1 MKDEL
6 TYEIIGCVYKVHS
19 TLGPGL
25 YESTYEIC
33 LAHELNQAGLKAE
46 CQKSIGIHYKD
57 LFIERAYRAD
67 ILVNEQVIVEVK
79 SVSDMHSV
87 HLSQLSTY
95 LKLSGLR
102 TGILLNFNVKN
113 MREGIRRINVK
124 PNK

>member
-33 LAHELNQAGLKAE
+33 LAYELNQAGLKAE
-46 CQKSIGIHYKD
+46 CQKLIGIHYKD

-67 ILVNEQVIVEVK
+67 ILVNEQVIIEVK

-95 LKLSGLR
+95 LKFSGMQ

-124 PNK
+124 PNR

>member
-1 MKDEL
+1 MIDDL

-19 TLGPGL
+19 ALGPGL

-33 LAHELNQAGLKAE
+33 LAYELSQAGLKAE
-46 CQKSIGIHYKD
+46 CQKSIGIQYKD
-57 LFIERAYRAD
+57 LFIEHAYRAD
-67 ILVNEQVIVEVK
+67 ILVNEQVIIEVK

-95 LKLSGLR
+95 LKLSGMQ

-124 PNK
+124 PHR